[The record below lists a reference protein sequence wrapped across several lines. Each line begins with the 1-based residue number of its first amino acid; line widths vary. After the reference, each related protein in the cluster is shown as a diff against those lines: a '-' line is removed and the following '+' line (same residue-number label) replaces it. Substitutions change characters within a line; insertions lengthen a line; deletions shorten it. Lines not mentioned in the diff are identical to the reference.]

1 MRSVALRCLAGTR
14 RQIYAQ
20 VARPVSSHW
29 VSAKQHP
36 GHVRWT
42 SHNTTTQDLPPQEEK
57 NAASGEQISASTA
70 PATATDQGEVGQDDQ
85 IAASG
90 AQVLGSTTPVSATG
104 QGQGGQKKADQAKA
118 DQAKADQAK
127 AEQVK
132 ARRAEARE
140 TLQKLTE
147 STTYGSFQGFE
158 KGAAVTVYGFLGKRR
173 DKSSRLTF
181 YDLDTDGQADLQIVS
196 KVQGDVANNTQE
208 ERSPDWVV
216 NLHKILKAIPAY
228 SPVMVQ
234 GVLDYRPRPVKREN
248 GEQDDQDDSSCSAWD
263 IRPSS
268 VRVLNEFSKDT
279 IVSEDAVWS
288 QSQRHLQLRF
298 DPLLRQRLQLRSLVN
313 YAARNTLMHTG
324 FHEYETPML
333 FKSTPEGAREF
344 LVPTRQPGLAYALPQ
359 SPQQS
364 KQVLMA
370 SGIRK
375 YFQFAR
381 CFRDED
387 SRADRQPE
395 FTQLD
400 LEMGFA
406 RGRDVRNIVE
416 LILRNIFRTLRGS
429 KTPRQVGGVLYS
441 SHKELFE
448 QYPYERVVGQTQPI
462 SRNCWPVSDL
472 FVRKR
477 LLELRYHD
485 AMACYGTDKP
495 DLRIPTPIRRIDD
508 FISDDFKS
516 MITSLSDPIVEA
528 IQFKLNGTPSEHMA
542 FIREIMEN
550 LPKTTLKLGTGSTPG
565 VFVFDTSKPLNGL
578 SAFGHEAGAQ
588 IASGRGYWPAL
599 KDGDLLIVHARE
611 RTDFKGEGWTE
622 LGRLRKTIYD
632 AAVQKGLMDRN
643 ISFRFLWVKNFPLFT
658 PDVDPGEGQG
668 GAAGVKATHHPFTA
682 PLRPLSESDWQSIE
696 AGKPWLVNGEHYDLV
711 LNGAEVGGGSRRIHR
726 RAEQET
732 IMRTILKMPESGI
745 AQFKHLLDALDAGC
759 PPHAGFAFGW
769 DRLISMLCDVESVRD
784 VMAFPKNQKGEDLF
798 ANSPSQ
804 LTQSQ
809 LDTYHLTPT
818 DWAVPEAASK
828 TAPETAPE
836 TKATD
841 ATFSK
846 GADEVP

>member
-1 MRSVALRCLAGTR
+1 
-14 RQIYAQ
+14 
-20 VARPVSSHW
+20 
-29 VSAKQHP
+29 
-36 GHVRWT
+36 
-42 SHNTTTQDLPPQEEK
+42 
-57 NAASGEQISASTA
+57 
-70 PATATDQGEVGQDDQ
+70 
-85 IAASG
+85 
-90 AQVLGSTTPVSATG
+90 
-104 QGQGGQKKADQAKA
+104 
-118 DQAKADQAK
+118 
-127 AEQVK
+127 
-132 ARRAEARE
+132 
-140 TLQKLTE
+140 
-147 STTYGSFQGFE
+147 
-158 KGAAVTVYGFLGKRR
+158 
-173 DKSSRLTF
+173 
-181 YDLDTDGQADLQIVS
+181 
-196 KVQGDVANNTQE
+196 
-208 ERSPDWVV
+208 
-216 NLHKILKAIPAY
+216 
-228 SPVMVQ
+228 MVQ

-268 VRVLNEFSKDT
+268 VTILNEFSKDT
-279 IVSEDAVWS
+279 IVSGDAVWS

-429 KTPRQVGGVLYS
+429 KTPRQ
-441 SHKELFE
+441 
-448 QYPYERVVGQTQPI
+448 
-462 SRNCWPVSDL
+462 
-472 FVRKR
+472 R
-477 LLELRYHD
+477 LLNLRYHD
-485 AMACYGTDKP
+485 AMAHYGTDKP
-495 DLRIPTPIRRIDD
+495 DLRIPTSIRRIDD
-508 FISDDFKS
+508 FLSDDFKS

-542 FIREIMEN
+542 FIREFMEN
-550 LPKTTLKLGTGSTPG
+550 LPKTTLKLGTTSTPG

-588 IASGRGYWPAL
+588 ISSGRAHWPAL
-599 KDGDLLIVHARE
+599 EDGDLLIVHARE

-632 AAVQKGLMDRN
+632 AAVQKGLMERN

-682 PLRPLSESDWQSIE
+682 PLQPLSESDWQSIE
-696 AGKPWLVNGEHYDLV
+696 AGKPWLVKGEHYDLV
-711 LNGAEVGGGSRRIHR
+711 LNGAEVGGGSCRIHR

-732 IMRTILKMPESGI
+732 IMRNILKMPESGI

-798 ANSPSQ
+798 ANSPSH

-818 DWAVPEAASK
+818 DWAVPEAAPK

-836 TKATD
+836 TDPETKATD
-841 ATFSK
+841 ATSSK
-846 GADEVP
+846 GTNEVL